1 MTVKAWWLHA
11 TRKARGRASVG
22 GGGDKD
28 SRQAAQSMLGLR
40 SQRYVLRS
48 PVEHQQVLKGVAMR
62 AEHSLRSL
70 LWAMAGSFLGGG
82 AKHMSWCRD
91 VLMCEL
97 VFRGRRTLSQ
107 GGNGIVAGN
116 CIPIWVGM
124 ASL

>member
-1 MTVKAWWLHA
+1 
-11 TRKARGRASVG
+11 VG

-28 SRQAAQSMLGLR
+28 SRQAAQSMLGSR

-48 PVEHQQVLKGVAMR
+48 PVEHQKVLQGVAMR

-70 LWAMAGSFLGGG
+70 LWARAGSFLDGGAKHGSFLDGG

-91 VLMCEL
+91 VLLCEL

-107 GGNGIVAGN
+107 GGDGVVAGIG
-116 CIPIWVGM
+116 IPIWVGM